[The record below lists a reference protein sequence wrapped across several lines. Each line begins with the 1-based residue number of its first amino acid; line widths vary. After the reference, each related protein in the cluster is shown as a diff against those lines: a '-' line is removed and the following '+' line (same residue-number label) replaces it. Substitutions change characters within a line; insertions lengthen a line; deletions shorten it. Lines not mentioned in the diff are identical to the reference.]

1 MKSARRAA
9 LALPVLVAGLL
20 AVHAA
25 RADDGM
31 WLLNRAPLA
40 DLKQKYGFEPAPAWL
55 EHVQKSAVRFNSG
68 GSGSFASADGLVITN
83 HHVAAD
89 ALFKF
94 STAEHNYLR
103 DGFYAKTRAEEIKC
117 VDLELNVLMDAED
130 VTAQVN
136 AAVRP
141 GMSAAEAAEAR
152 NGAKAALEQ
161 ESLGKTG
168 LRSDIVTLFQGAQYH
183 LYRYKRYT
191 DVRLVFAPEQQAA
204 FFGGD
209 PDNFEFPRFNLDIAI
224 FRVYE
229 HDRPVH
235 VEHFLKWNPA
245 GTQEGDLVFL
255 AGHPGTTQRL
265 ITLAEMEYA
274 RDTQLPAM
282 LRWYKSREV
291 LFNVYGRRAEENA
304 RRAHADLLR
313 LENYR
318 KVFDGYI
325 DGLLDPAVI
334 GAKRAEEDA
343 LRKFAADHP
352 ELAATDA
359 WRQIADAQQIIA
371 QHAVR
376 AQLLAGYNY
385 NKGFNSAAFTP
396 GSLLGLARTLFRAP
410 TEFAKPDRERFEE
423 FHEAG
428 RTALELGVFS
438 AKPIYDD
445 YETVVLTNYLTA
457 LAMELGASDPVV
469 LAALGGQAPS
479 VRAAALVHGTRL
491 KDIAFRRQLWAMTP
505 AQVAQVDDP
514 LIAFVRVLDA
524 ESRRARGAIEQQLEV
539 KTQAHT
545 RIAQVRFAKDGDR
558 TAPDATFTLRL
569 SYGTVKGYAQGGQ
582 HIAPYT
588 TLAGTYR
595 RAAEHHDAP
604 PFDLPP
610 SWPGAK
616 AKLNLDT
623 PYDFVSTCYCI
634 GGNSGSPTIN
644 RAGEFIGIVFDGN
657 IQSLIWNYA
666 YTDTQARALSTD
678 VRAIIETMRKVY
690 GADALVQELLG
701 GQ

>member
-1 MKSARRAA
+1 MKLRSALSLIAPIVFAGAA
-9 LALPVLVAGLL
+9 LL
-20 AVHAA
+20 

-31 WLLNRAPLA
+31 WLLNAPPLA
-40 DLKQKYGFEPAPAWL
+40 DLKQRYGFEPTPAWL

-89 ALFKF
+89 ALYKF
-94 STAEHNYLR
+94 STAEKNYLR

-117 VDLELNVLMDAED
+117 VDLELNVLWSMED
-130 VTAQVN
+130 VTARVN
-136 AAVRP
+136 AAVKP
-141 GMSAAEAAEAR
+141 GMSAAEASDAR
-152 NGAKAALEQ
+152 SAAKAAIEK
-161 ESLGKTG
+161 ESLAATG

-209 PDNFEFPRFNLDIAI
+209 PDNFEFPRFNLDVAI

-229 HDRPVH
+229 NGQPVH

-255 AGHPGTTQRL
+255 VGHPGTTQRL
-265 ITLAEMEYA
+265 ITLAELEYA

-291 LFNVYGRRAEENA
+291 MFNVYGRRAEENA
-304 RRAHADLLR
+304 RRAHKDLLA

-325 DGLLDPAVI
+325 DGLLDPAVMA
-334 GAKRAEEDA
+334 GKRAEEDA

-352 ELAATDA
+352 ELGAQGA
-359 WRQIADAQQIIA
+359 WEQIAAAQQTIA
-371 QHAVR
+371 QNAVR

-385 NKGFNSAAFTP
+385 NKGFGSGAFTP
-396 GSLLGLARTLFRAP
+396 GNLLGLARKLYRAP
-410 TEFAKPDRERFEE
+410 AEFAKPDGERLEE
-423 FHEAG
+423 YHEAG
-428 RTALELGVFS
+428 RAALELDLFS

-457 LAMELGASDPVV
+457 VAMELGANDPVV
-469 LAALGGQAPS
+469 LAALGGQPPS
-479 VRAAALVHGTRL
+479 VRAAALVHGTKL
-491 KDIAFRRQLWAMTP
+491 KDIAFRRQLMAMTP
-505 AQVAQVDDP
+505 AQMAAVDDP
-514 LIAFVRVLDA
+514 MIAFVRAIDPEA
-524 ESRRARGAIEQQLEV
+524 RRLRSIIEQQLEV
-539 KTQAHT
+539 KAQAHAK
-545 RIAQVRFAKDGDR
+545 IAKVRFAKDGGR

-569 SYGTVKGYAQGGQ
+569 SYGAVKGYEQNGQ

-588 TLAGTYR
+588 TLAGKFQR
-595 RAAEHHDAP
+595 SAEHHNAE

-610 SWPGAK
+610 SWTAK
-616 AKLNLDT
+616 KAALNLDT
-623 PYDFVSTCYCI
+623 PYNFVSTCYCI
-634 GGNSGSPTIN
+634 GGNSGSPTVN

-666 YTDTQARALSTD
+666 YTDTQARALTTD
-678 VRAIIETMRKVY
+678 VRAIVETMRKIY
-690 GADALVQELLG
+690 GADALVDELLG
-701 GQ
+701 QK